1 MSMPESDQ
9 QYEFSEFS
17 GEFVDDD
24 VTVILRIYR
33 PAGTNS
39 DWTLEVFDEE
49 GNTTVWND
57 TFDTDRDAF
66 EEFLATVQR
75 DGMRSFLDEPVQ
87 KLH

>member
-1 MSMPESDQ
+1 MTEFEQ
-9 QYEFSEFS
+9 QFEFSELS

-24 VTVILRIYR
+24 VTVMLRIYR
-33 PAGTNS
+33 PAGTNL
-39 DWTLEVFDEE
+39 DWMLEVLDEE
-49 GNTTVWND
+49 GNTTVWEG

-75 DGMRSFLDEPVQ
+75 DGIRSFLDEPVH

>member
-1 MSMPESDQ
+1 MTMTENDQ
-9 QYEFSEFS
+9 TFEFSEFS

-33 PAGTNS
+33 PAGTNL

-49 GNTTVWND
+49 GNTTIWND

-75 DGMRSFLDEPVQ
+75 DGIRSFLDEPVQ
-87 KLH
+87 RLH

>member
-1 MSMPESDQ
+1 MTESEQ

-33 PAGTNS
+33 PAGTNL
-39 DWTLEVFDEE
+39 DWMLEVFDEE
-49 GNTTVWND
+49 GNTTVWDD

-75 DGMRSFLDEPVQ
+75 DGIRSFLEEPVQ

>member
-1 MSMPESDQ
+1 MTETEQ
-9 QYEFSEFS
+9 EFEFSEFS
-17 GEFVDDD
+17 GEFVEDE

-33 PAGTNS
+33 PAGTNH

-49 GNTTVWND
+49 GNTTIWND

-75 DGMRSFLDEPVQ
+75 DGIRSFLDEPVQ
-87 KLH
+87 RLH

>member
-1 MSMPESDQ
+1 MSESDQ
-9 QYEFSEFS
+9 QFEFSEFS

-24 VTVILRIYR
+24 VIVHLRIYR

-39 DWTLEVFDEE
+39 DWILEVLDQE
-49 GNTTVWND
+49 GNTTIWND
-57 TFDTDRDAF
+57 PFDTDRDAF

-75 DGMRSFLDEPVQ
+75 DGIRSFLEEPVQ

>member
-1 MSMPESDQ
+1 MTESEQ
-9 QYEFSEFS
+9 QFEFSEFS

-33 PAGTNS
+33 PAGTYR
-39 DWTLEVFDEE
+39 DWTLEVYDEE

-66 EEFLATVQR
+66 QEFLATVQR
-75 DGMRSFLDEPVQ
+75 DGIRTFTEGPVQ
-87 KLH
+87 RLH

>member
-1 MSMPESDQ
+1 MTQADK

-33 PAGTNS
+33 SAGTYL
-39 DWTLEVFDEE
+39 DWTLEVLDEE

-57 TFDTDRDAF
+57 TFVTDREAF
-66 EEFLATVQR
+66 EEFLATVRRNGIHTFSDQ
-75 DGMRSFLDEPVQ
+75 PVQ
-87 KLH
+87 RLH